1 DVAIGEGVNRYV
13 LSTVKENL
21 QNGFLLEE
29 DTGGRN
35 QGTFSGPEINGPFE
49 METLKPPEGLKLV
62 GNVDGNWRS
71 FKQHFELYMSATGM
85 DNKPEPRK
93 IAMLLTVAGPQA
105 IEVFNTFEFDTAD
118 DKEKYSKVIEKFEA
132 YCSPKKNIVY
142 ERYVFRSRMQQA
154 GETFDCFVT
163 DLKLKAQSCDFG
175 TLKDSMVRD
184 QIVYGIHDKRT
195 RERML
200 RDDKLTLEEAEKICR
215 ANELAQQHAKTFAD
229 TSASVVHESAKVAVV
244 RNKMKRND
252 QQKTNKDTAGCK
264 RCGGKHEP
272 RQCPAYGKRCAKC
285 NGKNHFAKQCLTK
298 ERSKPVRIVEETDLS
313 ETFFVGM
320 VSCENAKN
328 GQGTEAHE
336 RHAEEDNWIV
346 SLPINGALVALRIDT
361 GAQANLI
368 SMTEIRAM
376 KEKPKIFKKSVQLK
390 DYNGKEI
397 ESKGQCKLRVNVK
410 NKEYN
415 VLFSIV
421 PENRESLIGGVTSKK
436 LNLVR
441 RVYQISYSE
450 AVRPHNSTVD
460 SVVQRFPDVFKGL
473 GCLPYTYKIQL
484 KEDAQPVIHAPRRI
498 PAPLRERLKN
508 ELDRMCE
515 MDVITKVEE
524 PTEWVNSMVCVDKK
538 NRNKELRICMDPGD
552 LNRNIKREHYQI
564 PKREE
569 IASEMAGAKYF
580 SKLDAAQG
588 FWQIKLDDKSSR
600 YCTFNTPYGR
610 YRFLRMPFGII
621 SASEIYHRAMDN
633 MLEGLEGVRCYID
646 DLVIWGSTL
655 QEHNERLA
663 KVLHRISHNGL
674 KLNRAKCQFG
684 VQEITFLGDKL
695 SAEGIEPDDRKI
707 KAILSMPRPADKK
720 GVLRVMGMINFIG
733 KFIPNLSVKTS
744 ALRELLHDST
754 EFKWTTR
761 NEREWNA
768 LKATL
773 TKFPVLAYYDP
784 AKRQK
789 ISTDASKDG
798 LGAVLLQEEGDSWK
812 PVAYASRS
820 MTKTETKY
828 AQIEKECLGLAYG
841 LDKFHCYVYGL
852 PTFTV
857 ETDHRPLVSIIK
869 KNLNEMSPRIQ
880 RLIMKLQRY
889 DFELIYTPGK
899 HLVLADALSRAP
911 VIDEVSSTEKEID
924 NHINMI
930 VESLPVSEVKA
941 KQISDEL
948 DKDSELQTVIN
959 NMLSGWPRGSCPKY
973 YHFRSELSVANGLL
987 LRDSRIVIP
996 HSLRPEILR
1005 QIHEGHLGVEKCKRR
1020 ARSAV
1025 YWPGINRDIENMV
1038 GKCDTCNK
1046 YQSKQARE
1054 PMLIP
1059 DLPTAPWEKV
1069 GTDLFHC
1076 NGKDYLLV
1084 IDYYSNFP
1092 EIALLSS
1099 TTASTVI
1106 MHMKSI
1112 FARHG
1117 IPKTVVSDNG
1127 PCYSCKEWQQFASHY
1142 GFNHVTSSPQHAQ
1155 TNGKAEKGV
1164 HIIKQILKKSTDSK
1178 SDPYLALLS
1187 YRATPLECGLS
1198 PAELLMNRKLRT
1210 TLPCYTDFKHNTGI
1224 QTKLE
1229 NLKWKQKQRY
1239 DKSTK
1244 PLSPLAKD
1252 DVVRIQDQ
1260 DAWNRKATVL
1270 QEVGPRSY
1278 EVMTEEGHVLRRNR
1292 RSLLKTKE
1300 TLSETET
1307 VSGAFSADAASN
1319 ADKDGNLQMDTS
1331 NVQSELPV
1339 LRRSGRQTKRPNR
1352 LDLLMC
1358 FIHHLLILFPGFRES
1373 VGNSDQQVHTE
1384 HHVVDLDQL
1393 SVSPVTWEHQPD

>member
-1 DVAIGEGVNRYV
+1 
-13 LSTVKENL
+13 
-21 QNGFLLEE
+21 
-29 DTGGRN
+29 
-35 QGTFSGPEINGPFE
+35 
-49 METLKPPEGLKLV
+49 METLRPPEGLKLV
-62 GNVDGNWRS
+62 GNVDSNWRS
-71 FKQHFELYMSATGM
+71 FKQQFELYMSAIGL
-85 DNKPEPRK
+85 DNKPDARK
-93 IAMLLTVAGPQA
+93 IALLLTVAGPQA
-105 IEVFNTFEFDTAD
+105 IEVFNTFEFAEAE
-118 DKEKYSKVIEKFEA
+118 DKEKYDSVIQKFHA
-132 YCSPKKNIVY
+132 YCSPQKNAVY
-142 ERYVFRSRMQQA
+142 ERYVFRSRMQQPN
-154 GETFDCFVT
+154 ETFDCFVT
-163 DLKLKAQSCDFG
+163 DLKLKAKSCDFG
-175 TLKDSMVRD
+175 DLRDSMVRD
-184 QIVYGIHDKRT
+184 QIVYGILDKRI
-195 RERML
+195 RERLL
-200 RDDKLTLEEAEKICR
+200 RDAKLTLEEAERLCH
-215 ANELAQQHAKTFAD
+215 ASELAQQHAKTFD
-229 TSASVVHESAKVAVV
+229 ETSASVVHESAKVAVV
-244 RNKMKRND
+244 KNKTKRND
-252 QQKTNKDTAGCK
+252 QQKTNKDATGCK

-272 RQCPAYGKRCAKC
+272 RQCPAYGKRCSKC

-298 ERSKPVRIVEETDLS
+298 DKSKVRLVEETDLS

-320 VSCENAKN
+320 VSCDSAKTGHFTEPNDSHSENDD
-328 GQGTEAHE
+328 T
-336 RHAEEDNWIV
+336 WIV

-368 SMTEIRAM
+368 SVTEINAM
-376 KEKPKIFKKSVQLK
+376 KEKPKIIKKTVLLK

-397 ESKGQCKLRVNVK
+397 ESRGQCRLKVTVK
-410 NKEYN
+410 NKVYN
-415 VLFSIV
+415 VLFTVV
-421 PENRESLIGGVTSKK
+421 PESRESLIGGVTSKK
-436 LNLVR
+436 LNLVK
-441 RVYQISYSE
+441 RVYQISCSK
-450 AVRPHNSTVD
+450 AVSAHKGTVD
-460 SVVQRFPDVFKGL
+460 SIVQRFHDVFKGL
-473 GCLPYTYKIQL
+473 GCLPYTYKIEL
-484 KEDAQPVIHAPRRI
+484 KEDAKPVIHAPRRI
-498 PAPLRERLKN
+498 PAPLRERLKK
-508 ELDRMCE
+508 ELDRMCQLN
-515 MDVITKVEE
+515 VITKVEE

-538 NRNKELRICMDPGD
+538 NKNKELRICMDPGD

-588 FWQIKLDDKSSR
+588 FWQIKLDDESSR
-600 YCTFNTPYGR
+600 YCTFNTPFGR

-633 MLEGLEGVRCYID
+633 MLEGLEGVRCYVD
-646 DLVIWGSTL
+646 DVVIWGSTL
-655 QEHNERLA
+655 QQHNERLI
-663 KVLHRISHNGL
+663 KVLQRVHEHGL

-695 SAEGIEPDDRKI
+695 SAEGIEPDERKI
-707 KAILSMPRPADKK
+707 KAILSMPRPTDKK

-733 KFIPNLSVKTS
+733 KFIPNLSVRTS
-744 ALRELLHDST
+744 ALRELLHDSK
-754 EFKWTTR
+754 EFKWTAR

-768 LKATL
+768 LKTTL
-773 TKFPVLAYYDP
+773 TNAPVLAYYDP
-784 AKRQK
+784 TKRLK

-798 LGAVLLQEEGDSWK
+798 LGAVLLQAEGDSWK

-841 LDKFHCYVYGL
+841 LEIFHCYVYGL

-911 VIDEVSSTEKEID
+911 EMCQVSSTEEEIE
-924 NHINMI
+924 NHVNMI
-930 VESLPVSEVKA
+930 VESLPVSDVKA
-941 KQISDEL
+941 KQISEEL
-948 DKDSELQTVIN
+948 DKDKELQTVIEN
-959 NMLSGWPRGSCPKY
+959 IHSGWPKGSCPKY
-973 YHFRSELSVANGLL
+973 YHIRSELSVANGLL
-987 LRDSRIVIP
+987 LRDNRIVIP

-1005 QIHEGHLGVEKCKRR
+1005 RLHEGHLGIEKCKRR
-1020 ARSAV
+1020 ARSTV
-1025 YWPGINRDIENMV
+1025 YWPGINKDIEIMV
-1038 GKCDTCNK
+1038 GKCETCNK

-1054 PMLIP
+1054 PMMIP

-1099 TTASTVI
+1099 ATASSVI
-1106 MHMKSI
+1106 THVKSI

-1127 PCYSCKEWQQFASHY
+1127 PCYNCREWQQFATQY
-1142 GFNHVTSSPQHAQ
+1142 GFHHVTSSPQHAQ
-1155 TNGKAEKGV
+1155 ANGKAEKGV
-1164 HIIKQILKKSTDSK
+1164 HIIKQILKKTTDSK

-1187 YRATPLECGLS
+1187 YRTAPLECGLS

-1210 TLPCYTDFKHNTGI
+1210 TLPCYTDIKQDTGI
-1224 QTKLE
+1224 LTKLN
-1229 NLKWKQKQRY
+1229 NLKWKQKRRY

-1244 PLSPLAKD
+1244 SLSPLAKD

-1278 EVMTEEGHVLRRNR
+1278 EVKTEEGHVLRRNR

-1300 TLSETET
+1300 TFTETECDMDAVT
-1307 VSGAFSADAASN
+1307 ADAVPN
-1319 ADKDGNLQMDTS
+1319 LNTDGHMQADAS

-1339 LRRSGRQTKRPNR
+1339 LRRSERQIKRPDR
-1352 LDLLMC
+1352 LNL
-1358 FIHHLLILFPGFRES
+1358 
-1373 VGNSDQQVHTE
+1373 
-1384 HHVVDLDQL
+1384 
-1393 SVSPVTWEHQPD
+1393 

>member
-1 DVAIGEGVNRYV
+1 
-13 LSTVKENL
+13 
-21 QNGFLLEE
+21 
-29 DTGGRN
+29 
-35 QGTFSGPEINGPFE
+35 
-49 METLKPPEGLKLV
+49 METLRPPEGLKLV
-62 GNVDGNWRS
+62 GNVDSNWRS
-71 FKQHFELYMSATGM
+71 FKQQFELYLSATGM
-85 DNKPEPRK
+85 DNKPGPRK
-93 IAMLLTVAGPQA
+93 IAILLTVAGPQA
-105 IEVFNTFEFDTAD
+105 MEVFNTFEFERAD
-118 DKEKYSKVIEKFEA
+118 DKEDYGKVIEKFEA

-154 GETFDCFVT
+154 GETFDCFMT
-163 DLKLKAQSCDFG
+163 DLKLKAQSCGFG
-175 TLKDSMVRD
+175 DLKDSMVRD
-184 QIVYGIHDKRT
+184 QIVYGILDKKT

-200 RDDKLTLEEAEKICR
+200 RDDKLTLAEAEKICH
-215 ANELAQQHAKTFAD
+215 ASELAQQHAKTFAD
-229 TSASVVHESAKVAVV
+229 PSASVVHESAKVAVV

-252 QQKTNKDTAGCK
+252 QQKTNKNANAANCK

-272 RQCPAYGKRCAKC
+272 MQCPAYGKRCAKC

-298 ERSKPVRIVEETDLS
+298 DRSKPVRVVEETDLG
-313 ETFFVGM
+313 ETFFIDM
-320 VSCENAKN
+320 VSCENVKKVQA
-328 GQGTEAHE
+328 TEAHK
-336 RHAEEDNWIV
+336 RHTEDENWIV

-397 ESKGQCKLRVNVK
+397 ESKGQCRLRVTVK
-410 NKEYN
+410 NKQYS

-421 PENRESLIGGVTSKK
+421 PEGRESLLGGLTSKN

-441 RVYQISYSE
+441 RVYQISCSD
-450 AVRPHNSTVD
+450 AVRAHNSTVD
-460 SVVQRFPDVFKGL
+460 SIVQRFPDVFKGL
-473 GCLPYTYKIQL
+473 GCLPYTYTIQL
-484 KEDAQPVIHAPRRI
+484 KEDAEPVIHAPRRI
-498 PAPLRERLKN
+498 PAPLRERLKK

-515 MDVITKVEE
+515 MNVITKVEE

-538 NRNKELRICMDPGD
+538 NKNKELRICMDPGD

-646 DLVIWGSTL
+646 DVVIWGSTL

-663 KVLHRISHNGL
+663 KVLHRISDNGL

-684 VQEITFLGDKL
+684 VQEVTFLGDKL
-695 SAEGIEPDDRKI
+695 SSEGIEPDERKI
-707 KAILSMPRPADKK
+707 QAILSMPRPTDKK
-720 GVLRVMGMINFIG
+720 GVLRIMGMINFIG

-773 TKFPVLAYYDP
+773 TKSPVLAYYDP
-784 AKRQK
+784 EKRQK

-798 LGAVLLQEEGDSWK
+798 LGAVLLQAEGDSWQ

-841 LDKFHCYVYGL
+841 LEKFHCYVYGL
-852 PTFTV
+852 PSFTV

-899 HLVLADALSRAP
+899 HLVIADTLSRAP
-911 VIDEVSSTEKEID
+911 VMSEASSTEKDIE
-924 NHINMI
+924 NHVNMI
-930 VESLPVSEVKA
+930 VQSLPVSDVKT
-941 KQISDEL
+941 KQVRDEL
-948 DKDSELQTVIN
+948 DKDTELQTVMK
-959 NMLSGWPRGSCPKY
+959 NMLTGWPRGSCPKY
-973 YHFRSELSVANGLL
+973 FNIRAELSVANGLL
-987 LRDSRIVIP
+987 LRDNRLVIP
-996 HSLRPEILR
+996 QSLRPEILR
-1005 QIHEGHLGVEKCKRR
+1005 QIHEGHLGIEKCKRR
-1020 ARSAV
+1020 ARCSV
-1025 YWPGINRDIENMV
+1025 YWPGINQDIENMA
-1038 GKCDTCNK
+1038 GKCETCKK

-1054 PMLIP
+1054 PMMIP

-1099 TTASTVI
+1099 TNASTVI
-1106 MHMKSI
+1106 MHVKSI

-1117 IPKTVVSDNG
+1117 IAKTVVSDNG
-1127 PCYSCKEWQQFASHY
+1127 PCYNCKEWQQFASHY

-1155 TNGKAEKGV
+1155 ANGKAEKGV
-1164 HIIKQILKKSTDSK
+1164 HIIKQILKKATDSK

-1187 YRATPLECGLS
+1187 YRAAPLECGLS
-1198 PAELLMNRKLRT
+1198 PAELLMNRRLRT
-1210 TLPCYTDFKHNTGI
+1210 TLPCYTDIKPNTGI
-1224 QTKLE
+1224 QKKLE
-1229 NLKWKQKQRY
+1229 NMKWKQKQRF

-1278 EVMTEEGHVLRRNR
+1278 EVKTEEGHVLRRNR

-1300 TLSETET
+1300 TFTETEIDADA
-1307 VSGAFSADAASN
+1307 VSASAASN
-1319 ADKDGNLQMDTS
+1319 DDTDGHSQEDTS

-1339 LRRSGRQTKRPNR
+1339 LRRSGRQTKRPDR
-1352 LDLLMC
+1352 LDL
-1358 FIHHLLILFPGFRES
+1358 
-1373 VGNSDQQVHTE
+1373 
-1384 HHVVDLDQL
+1384 
-1393 SVSPVTWEHQPD
+1393 

>member
-1 DVAIGEGVNRYV
+1 
-13 LSTVKENL
+13 
-21 QNGFLLEE
+21 
-29 DTGGRN
+29 
-35 QGTFSGPEINGPFE
+35 
-49 METLKPPEGLKLV
+49 METLRPPEGLKLI
-62 GNVDGNWRS
+62 GNVDSNWRH
-71 FKQHFELYMSATGM
+71 FKQQFELYMSATGM
-85 DNKPEPRK
+85 DNKPEPRR
-93 IAMLLTVAGPQA
+93 IALLLTVAGPQA
-105 IEVFNTFEFDTAD
+105 IEVFNTFEFASAA
-118 DKEKYSKVIEKFEA
+118 DKEKYNEVIAKFEA

-184 QIVYGIHDKRT
+184 QIVYGIHDKKT

-200 RDDKLTLEEAEKICR
+200 RDDKLTLTEAEKICH
-215 ANELAQQHAKTFAD
+215 ASELAQQHAKTFAD
-229 TSASVVHESAKVAVV
+229 TSASVVHESAKVAVI
-244 RNKMKRND
+244 RNKKKRND
-252 QQKTNKDTAGCK
+252 HQKFKNDATGCT

-298 ERSKPVRIVEETDLS
+298 EKARPVRVVEETDLS

-320 VSCENAKN
+320 VSCENAKE
-328 GQGTEAHE
+328 GHATQAHE
-336 RHAEEDNWIV
+336 RHIEDDNWIV

-368 SMTEIRAM
+368 SMTEIKAM
-376 KEKPKIFKKSVQLK
+376 KEKPKLIKQSVQLK

-397 ESKGQCKLRVNVK
+397 ESKGQCILRVTVK
-410 NKEYN
+410 NKAYN
-415 VLFSIV
+415 VLFSVV
-421 PENRESLIGGVTSKK
+421 PEGRESLIGGDTSKK

-441 RVYQISYSE
+441 RVYQINCSE
-450 AVRPHNSTVD
+450 AVRAQKGTVD
-460 SVVQRFPDVFKGL
+460 SIVQRFPDIFKGL
-473 GCLPYTYKIQL
+473 GCLPYTYAIQL
-484 KEDAQPVIHAPRRI
+484 KEGATPVIHAPRRI
-498 PAPLRERLKN
+498 PAPLRERLKK
-508 ELDRMCE
+508 ELDRMCVLN
-515 MDVITKVEE
+515 VITKVEE
-524 PTEWVNSMVCVDKK
+524 PTEWVNSMVCVDKGNK
-538 NRNKELRICMDPGD
+538 NKDLRICMDPGD

-588 FWQIKLDDKSSR
+588 FWQIKLDEKSSR

-655 QEHNERLA
+655 QEHNDRLA
-663 KVLHRISHNGL
+663 KVLQRISDHGL
-674 KLNRAKCQFG
+674 KLNRAKCQFC
-684 VQEITFLGDKL
+684 VQEMTFLGDKL
-695 SAEGIEPDDRKI
+695 SGEGIEPDDRKI
-707 KAILSMPRPADKK
+707 KAILSMPRPRDKK

-733 KFIPNLSVKTS
+733 KFIPNLSAKTS
-744 ALRELLHDST
+744 ALRELLRDST

-768 LKATL
+768 LKEAL
-773 TKFPVLAYYDP
+773 TKSPVLAYYDP

-798 LGAVLLQEEGDSWK
+798 LGAVLLQAEGDSWK

-820 MTKTETKY
+820 MTTTETKY

-841 LDKFHCYVYGL
+841 LERFHCYVYGL

-869 KNLNEMSPRIQ
+869 KNLNDMSPRIQ

-911 VIDEVSSTEKEID
+911 VMSDVTSTEKEIE

-930 VESLPVSEVKA
+930 VESLPVSDVKA
-941 KQISDEL
+941 KQISEEL
-948 DKDSELQTVIN
+948 DKDKELQAVIN

-973 YHFRSELSVANGLL
+973 YHIRAELSVANGLL
-987 LRDSRIVIP
+987 LRDNRIVIP

-1005 QIHEGHLGVEKCKRR
+1005 QLHEGHLGIEKCKRR
-1020 ARSAV
+1020 ARGAV
-1025 YWPGINRDIENMV
+1025 YWPGINKDIEDMV
-1038 GKCDTCNK
+1038 GKCETCNK

-1054 PMLIP
+1054 PMMIP
-1059 DLPTAPWEKV
+1059 DLPTAAWEKV

-1092 EIALLSS
+1092 EIALLSN

-1106 MHMKSI
+1106 GHVKSI

-1127 PCYSCKEWQQFASHY
+1127 PCYNCKEWQQFANHY
-1142 GFNHVTSSPQHAQ
+1142 GFSHVTSSPQHAQ
-1155 TNGKAEKGV
+1155 ANGKSEKGV
-1164 HIIKQILKKSTDSK
+1164 HIIKQILKKTTDSK

-1187 YRATPLECGLS
+1187 YRAAPLECGLS

-1210 TLPCYTDFKHNTGI
+1210 TLPCYTAIKPNTGT
-1224 QTKLE
+1224 QKKFKDM
-1229 NLKWKQKQRY
+1229 KWKQKQRY

-1278 EVMTEEGHVLRRNR
+1278 EVLTEEGNVLRRNR

-1300 TLSETET
+1300 TFTET
-1307 VSGAFSADAASN
+1307 DNDADGCNADAASSAN
-1319 ADKDGNLQMDTS
+1319 SDEHLQVDTS
-1331 NVQSELPV
+1331 DVQTELPV
-1339 LRRSGRQTKRPNR
+1339 LRGSERQIKRPDKLN
-1352 LDLLMC
+1352 L
-1358 FIHHLLILFPGFRES
+1358 
-1373 VGNSDQQVHTE
+1373 
-1384 HHVVDLDQL
+1384 
-1393 SVSPVTWEHQPD
+1393 